1 MQMGVQVRLFK
12 GGFVFLFMLNGGK
25 VPVFE
30 GNRLAFPFPAT
41 TVAEKT
47 EIKASVAGIIS

>member
-25 VPVFE
+25 VPIFE
-30 GNRLAFPFPAT
+30 GNRLAFPFLAA
-41 TVAEKT
+41 TVAEKA
-47 EIKASVAGIIS
+47 EIKDSIAGIIN